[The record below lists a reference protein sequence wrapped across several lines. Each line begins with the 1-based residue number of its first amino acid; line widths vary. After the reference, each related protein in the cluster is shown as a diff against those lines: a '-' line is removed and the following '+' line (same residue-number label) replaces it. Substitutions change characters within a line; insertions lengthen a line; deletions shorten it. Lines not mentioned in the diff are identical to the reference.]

1 MSEGPAAAGDSQP
14 LLARDGE
21 TCCYFVDEAGDGT
34 LFDRNGKVTIGQ
46 PGCSRYF
53 TLGMA
58 EIGSPE
64 ALAGELDA
72 LRAKLLADPYFKDV
86 PSMQPARRKTAMAF
100 HAKDDVAEVRRE
112 VFAVL
117 VRHPIRFFAVVKSK
131 RAVLEYVRSRNA
143 AVPGYRYNSNE
154 LYDLLVRRLF
164 RDRLHDASAYR
175 IVFARRWGSDRTAA
189 MRAAIGV
196 ARQRFTEKFGI
207 ERSCAIEV
215 AASTPAQSPGLQAV
229 DYLLWSLQRLY
240 ERGEDRYL
248 KFIWPLARLVIDVDD
263 TRRHVYGEYYTQK
276 SPLSV
281 AVVKRE
287 PEI

>member
-1 MSEGPAAAGDSQP
+1 MGRSRSGSLG
-14 LLARDGE
+14 ARGISHW
-21 TCCYFVDEAGDGT
+21 G
-34 LFDRNGKVTIGQ
+34 L
-46 PGCSRYF
+46 
-53 TLGMA
+53 A

-72 LRAKLLADPYFKDV
+72 LRARLLADPYFKDM
-86 PSMQPARRKTAMAF
+86 PSMQPDRRKTALAF

-263 TRRHVYGEYYTQK
+263 TRRHAYGEYYTQK
-276 SPLSV
+276 SPMS
-281 AVVKRE
+281 ADVVKRE

>member
-1 MSEGPAAAGDSQP
+1 MSEGSAGTDDSQP
-14 LLARDGE
+14 LLARDGM

-53 TLGMA
+53 ILGLA

-86 PSMQPARRKTAMAF
+86 PSMQPDRRKTALAF

-112 VFAVL
+112 VFTVL

-143 AVPGYRYNSNE
+143 SVPGYRYNSNE

-164 RDRLHDASAYR
+164 RDRLHDASAYN
-175 IVFARRWGSDRTAA
+175 IVFARRWGADRTAA

-196 ARQRFTEKFGI
+196 ARQRFSEKFGI

-229 DYLLWSLQRLY
+229 DYLLWSVQRLY

-248 KFIWPLARLVIDVDD
+248 KFTWPLARLVIDVDD
-263 TRRHVYGEYYTQK
+263 TRRHAYGEYYTQK
-276 SPLSV
+276 NPLSA